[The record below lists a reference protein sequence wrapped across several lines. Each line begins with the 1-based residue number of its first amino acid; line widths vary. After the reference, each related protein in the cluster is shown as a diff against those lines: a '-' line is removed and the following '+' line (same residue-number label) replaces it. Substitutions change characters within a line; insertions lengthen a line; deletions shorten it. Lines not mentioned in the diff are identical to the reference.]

1 LAVVDRKRGR
11 PRTFDRVAALETATH
26 LFWTRGYDAVSIAD
40 LTSAL
45 GISTPS
51 LYAAFGDKRALFF
64 EAVHHFEDAYGI
76 ALGAD
81 HPAREAV
88 HQLLRDAAA
97 AYTDPDLPP
106 GCLVISSA
114 VNTTTESAD
123 IAAALAKRRNGLR
136 LAITRRLRRAVR
148 DGELAADTD
157 VTGLAGFFTATIQ
170 GMSQRARDGAS
181 RRELQG
187 VADTAIR
194 AWPG

>member
-1 LAVVDRKRGR
+1 VVDLKRGR
-11 PRTFDRVAALETATH
+11 PRTFDRTAALETATR

-76 ALGAD
+76 SLGSERT
-81 HPAREAV
+81 ARAAV
-88 HQLLRDAAA
+88 HQL
-97 AYTDPDLPP
+97 
-106 GCLVISSA
+106 
-114 VNTTTESAD
+114 
-123 IAAALAKRRNGLR
+123 RRNGLR

-148 DGELAADTD
+148 EGELGPDTD
-157 VTGLAGFFTATIQ
+157 VSGLAGFFAATIQ

-181 RRELQG
+181 RRELRA

>member
-1 LAVVDRKRGR
+1 MVDLKRGR
-11 PRTFDRVAALETATH
+11 PRTFDRTAALETATR

-45 GISTPS
+45 SISTPS

-76 ALGAD
+76 SFESEQ
-81 HPAREAV
+81 PARAAV

-123 IAAALAKRRNGLR
+123 IATALAKRRNGLR
-136 LAITRRLRRAVR
+136 LAITRRLHRAVR
-148 DGELAADTD
+148 EGELAADTD

-181 RRELQG
+181 RRELRA